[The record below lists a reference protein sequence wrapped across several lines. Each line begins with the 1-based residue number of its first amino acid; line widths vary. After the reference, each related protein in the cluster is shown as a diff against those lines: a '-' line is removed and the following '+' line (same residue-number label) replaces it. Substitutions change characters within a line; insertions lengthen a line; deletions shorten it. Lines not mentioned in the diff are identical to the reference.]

1 MKSKAFFL
9 YLAAFLVL
17 LIPSPGRF
25 VYGFTLMIELFF
37 LTTLG
42 TLVLILIKKLKLVEL
57 KTVLLLF
64 SLIVITVI
72 FRQIFILLYPEV
84 VLTLGFIIYLPA
96 ISTFLICFLS
106 ERQDFETKQLIIE
119 NIIRAVI
126 FFVFGTLFFLFRD
139 VVGYGTITFFGKH
152 HQIVEKVIFNS
163 EQIGI
168 FSFLASV
175 PGALLLSA
183 LITFLHLTV
192 RKKFKI
198 ISNYAIIFIF

>member
-96 ISTFLICFLS
+96 ISTFLICFFS

-198 ISNYAIIFIF
+198 ISNYLQQ

>member
-1 MKSKAFFL
+1 MKSKSFFL

-42 TLVLILIKKLKLVEL
+42 TLVLILIKKLKLIEL

-106 ERQDFETKQLIIE
+106 ERQEFETNE

-198 ISNYAIIFIF
+198 ISNYLQQ

>member
-1 MKSKAFFL
+1 MKSKSFFL

-42 TLVLILIKKLKLVEL
+42 TLVLILIKKLKQVEL

-106 ERQDFETKQLIIE
+106 ERQEFETKQLIIE

-152 HQIVEKVIFNS
+152 HQIVEKVIFDS

-198 ISNYAIIFIF
+198 ISNYLQQ

>member
-1 MKSKAFFL
+1 MKSKSFFL

-25 VYGFTLMIELFF
+25 VYGFTLMVELFF

-106 ERQDFETKQLIIE
+106 ERQEFETKQLIIE

-152 HQIVEKVIFNS
+152 HQIVEKVIFDS

-175 PGALLLSA
+175 PGALLLSE

-198 ISNYAIIFIF
+198 ISNYLQQ

>member
-84 VLTLGFIIYLPA
+84 VLNLGFIIYLPA

-198 ISNYAIIFIF
+198 ISNYLQQ

>member
-1 MKSKAFFL
+1 MKSKSFFL

-42 TLVLILIKKLKLVEL
+42 TLVLVLIKTFKLVEL

-64 SLIVITVI
+64 SLIVISVI

-96 ISTFLICFLS
+96 ISTFLICFLY
-106 ERQDFETKQLIIE
+106 EKKQYETKALIID
-119 NIIRAVI
+119 NVIRAVI
-126 FFVFGTLFFLFRD
+126 FFVFGTVFFLFRD

-152 HQIVEKVIFNS
+152 HQIFEKVLFNS
-163 EQIGI
+163 EKIGI

-175 PGALLLSA
+175 PGSLLLSA
-183 LITFLHLTV
+183 LIIFIHLTV

-198 ISNYAIIFIF
+198 ISNYLQQ

>member
-17 LIPSPGRF
+17 FLPSPGRF

-119 NIIRAVI
+119 NVIRAVI

-198 ISNYAIIFIF
+198 ISNYLQQ